1 MGCLQKKGDA
11 YILTVLNRSSIIVN
25 MNRLTTEERTR
36 IVAALVEGNSIRSV
50 VRMTGFS
57 KNTIAKLLIE
67 VGAACAVYQDQKL
80 RNLKLKRIQCDEIWS
95 FIQAKDKNV
104 PENKKGQFG
113 IGSVWTW
120 TAIDSDT
127 KLVPCWMVG
136 PRDVAAATEFMQD
149 LASRLANRVQLTTDG
164 LKAYLTAV
172 EDAFGSNIDYAMLIK
187 IYGDSDKQEEK
198 RYSPAECTGT
208 KTEIVNGTPS
218 KKHISTS
225 YVERQNL
232 TMRMSMRRFT
242 RLTNGFSKKL
252 ENHIAAISLHFMY
265 YNFVRTHQ
273 TLRMTPAMAAGVV
286 DSPMEVADIIRI
298 MEEFEVENEAIRKA
312 EKAEQAGW
320 YGEASGSGRRAGR
333 S

>member
-1 MGCLQKKGDA
+1 MQK
-11 YILTVLNRSSIIVN
+11 LSSIIIN
-25 MNRLTTEERTR
+25 MNRLSAAER
-36 IVAALVEGNSIRSV
+36 IQIIAALVEGNSVRAVS
-50 VRMTGFS
+50 RMTGFS
-57 KNTIAKLLIE
+57 KNTITKLLVE
-67 VGAACAVYQDQKL
+67 VGAACAVYQD
-80 RNLKLKRIQCDEIWS
+80 RMFRDLKLKRIQCDEIWS

-104 PENKKGQFG
+104 PSNKKGQFG
-113 IGSVWTW
+113 VGSVWTW
-120 TAIDSDT
+120 TALDADT

-149 LASRLANRVQLTTDG
+149 LAGRLATRVQLTTDG
-164 LKAYLTAV
+164 HKAYLNAV
-172 EDAFGSNIDYAMLIK
+172 DDAFGSEIDYAMLVK
-187 IYGDSDKQEEK
+187 VYGEDPQAEK
-198 RYSPAECTGT
+198 RYSPAECIGC
-208 KTEIVNGTPS
+208 KKEPKIGNPD

-232 TMRMSMRRFT
+232 TMRMGMRRFT

-286 DSPMEVADIIRI
+286 SSPMEILDIVRI
-298 MEEFEVENEAIRKA
+298 MEAWEVEVAATKKAVRKEEAD
-312 EKAEQAGW
+312 W
-320 YGEASGSGRRAGR
+320 FGESGSTGKRAKR